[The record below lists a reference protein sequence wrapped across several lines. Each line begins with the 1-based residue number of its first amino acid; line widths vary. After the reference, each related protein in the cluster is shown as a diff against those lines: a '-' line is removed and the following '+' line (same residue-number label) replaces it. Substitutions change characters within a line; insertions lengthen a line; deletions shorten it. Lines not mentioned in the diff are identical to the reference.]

1 MNDHKQQSQS
11 YASNQHQQQQQQQ
24 HYYNNQQTQQP
35 FYSGA
40 TSIND
45 DDGGGGSN
53 EGGTANMESSQQQQQ
68 QKQQTS
74 HDAAVLGGLGEAL
87 STLPQASFN
96 YINSIV
102 GSGVIGIPYAFHRAG
117 FGLGLLLLILVAYIT
132 DYSLILMV
140 RCGHICG
147 RFSYPGIMEAAY
159 GKYGYYL
166 LSLLQFMY
174 PFLAMISYNV
184 VVGDTL
190 SKVLVRFFPSWG
202 TSMGAVR
209 LGVVF
214 FVTVGVVVPLC
225 LYKNVSRLARAS
237 FISLACV
244 VFILF
249 AVIIKLFS
257 GDYKVADTADSW
269 TFANSDV
276 IPATGIMVFAFMCH
290 HNTFLVYQ
298 SMRDATLER
307 WEKITHVSIGF
318 AWTVAALFG
327 IAGYSTFRALSQ
339 GDLLENYCVNDDLMN
354 FSRILFSISILLTF
368 PIECF
373 VSREIVR
380 ALVHRF
386 VLKEPI
392 SEFTQD
398 KDPKREKGA
407 EVDEYSKTITLAIV
421 FSAFVI
427 SPMTECLGSVLEL
440 NGLLA
445 AIPLAYILPGLAYIQ
460 MDPHPLL
467 TREKLPAL
475 GLVVFGALVTIL
487 GAAVLLPSLNGD
499 CRADIVMDYCKQS
512 FAEKTSNA
520 TLRD

>member
-1 MNDHKQQSQS
+1 QQTHQ
-11 YASNQHQQQQQQQ
+11 QQGQQQPQPVQQQQQQQ
-24 HYYNNQQTQQP
+24 P
-35 FYSGA
+35 
-40 TSIND
+40 
-45 DDGGGGSN
+45 
-53 EGGTANMESSQQQQQ
+53 QQQQQ
-68 QKQQTS
+68 QQQQQAGIAG
-74 HDAAVLGGLGEAL
+74 DAL
-87 STLPQASFN
+87 SSLPQASFN

-102 GSGVIGIPYAFHRAG
+102 GSGVIGIPYALHRAG
-117 FGLGLLLLILVAYIT
+117 FGLGLALLILVAYIT

-174 PFLAMISYNV
+174 PFLGKCLIVESHLTNNFNVFFFCYTAMISYNV

-190 SKVLVRFFPSWG
+190 SKVLVRLIPSWG
-202 TSMGAVR
+202 DSMGAVR

-249 AVIIKLFS
+249 AVILKLMS
-257 GDYKVADTADSW
+257 GDYKVTDTAESW
-269 TFANSDV
+269 RFANTDL

-298 SMRDATLER
+298 SMREATLER
-307 WEKITHVSIGF
+307 WEKVTHISIGF

-339 GDLLENYCVNDDLMN
+339 GDLLENYCWDDDLMN
-354 FSRILFSISILLTF
+354 FSRVLFSISILLTF

-398 KDPKREKGA
+398 KDPSLEKGA
-407 EVDEYSKTITLAIV
+407 EIDEYSKAITLAIV
-421 FSAFVI
+421 FSAFII
-427 SPMTECLGSVLEL
+427 SPMTDCLGSVLEL

-460 MDPHPLL
+460 MEPHALFS
-467 TREKLPAL
+467 REKLPAL

-487 GAAVLLPSLNGD
+487 GAAVLLPGLMGGD
-499 CRADIVMDYCKQS
+499 CRADIVMGYCRQE
-512 FAEKTSNA
+512 FQNA
-520 TLRD
+520 TVAN

>member
-1 MNDHKQQSQS
+1 MNDSRRNTATEFSYILQRQNNHQATHQQQGQQPQQQPQ
-11 YASNQHQQQQQQQ
+11 QHHQQLQQQQQQQQQ
-24 HYYNNQQTQQP
+24 HLP
-35 FYSGA
+35 
-40 TSIND
+40 
-45 DDGGGGSN
+45 
-53 EGGTANMESSQQQQQ
+53 SQQQQPQ
-68 QKQQTS
+68 
-74 HDAAVLGGLGEAL
+74 HDATLGDTL
-87 STLPQASFN
+87 SSLPQASFN

-102 GSGVIGIPYAFHRAG
+102 GSGVIGIPYALHRAG
-117 FGLGLLLLILVAYIT
+117 FGMGLALLILVAYIT

-202 TSMGAVR
+202 ASMGAVR

-214 FVTVGVVVPLC
+214 FVNVGVVMPLC

-249 AVIIKLFS
+249 AVIIKLMS
-257 GDYKVADTADSW
+257 GDYKVTDTADSW
-269 TFANSDV
+269 RFANSDI

-298 SMRDATLER
+298 SMRDATMER
-307 WEKITHVSIGF
+307 WEKVTHISIGF

-339 GDLLENYCVNDDLMN
+339 GDLLENYCWDDDLMN
-354 FSRILFSISILLTF
+354 FSRVLFSISILLTF

-398 KDPKREKGA
+398 KDPNLEKGA
-407 EVDEYSKTITLAIV
+407 IIDEYSKAITMAIV
-421 FSAFVI
+421 FSAFII
-427 SPMTECLGSVLEL
+427 SPMTDCLGSVLEL

-445 AIPLAYILPGLAYIQ
+445 AIPLAYILPGLAYIR
-460 MDPHPLL
+460 MEPHALFS
-467 TREKLPAL
+467 REKLPAL

-487 GAAVLLPSLNGD
+487 GAAVLLPGLMGD
-499 CRADIVMDYCKQS
+499 ECRSDIVLGYCRQE
-512 FAEKTSNA
+512 FQNA
-520 TLRD
+520 TAEVASTKMVN

>member
-1 MNDHKQQSQS
+1 MGDSRRNTATEFSYILQRQGSDESAAEAHAFDDIKNLMKEEQHK
-11 YASNQHQQQQQQQ
+11 
-24 HYYNNQQTQQP
+24 
-35 FYSGA
+35 
-40 TSIND
+40 
-45 DDGGGGSN
+45 
-53 EGGTANMESSQQQQQ
+53 ESDS
-68 QKQQTS
+68 
-74 HDAAVLGGLGEAL
+74 L
-87 STLPQASFN
+87 SSLPQASFN

-117 FGLGLLLLILVAYIT
+117 FGLGLLLLILVACIT

-190 SKVLVRFFPSWG
+190 SKVLVRVFPSWG
-202 TSMGAVR
+202 SSMGAVR

-249 AVIIKLFS
+249 AVIIKLIS
-257 GDYKVADTADSW
+257 GEYKVTDTADSW
-269 TFANSDV
+269 RFANVDV
-276 IPATGIMVFAFMCH
+276 IPATGIMAFAFMCH

-298 SMRDATLER
+298 SMRNASLER
-307 WEKITHVSIGF
+307 WEKVTHISIGF

-339 GDLLENYCVNDDLMN
+339 GDLLENYCWNDDLMN

-373 VSREIVR
+373 VSREIVKTI
-380 ALVHRF
+380 VHKF
-386 VLKEPI
+386 ILKENVEAPHD
-392 SEFTQD
+392 QD
-398 KDPKREKGA
+398 PSLEKGT
-407 EVDEYSKTITLAIV
+407 ETDEYSTIITLAIV
-421 FSAFVI
+421 FTAFVI
-427 SPMTECLGSVLEL
+427 SPLTDCLGSVLEL

-460 MDPHPLL
+460 MEPHSLFS
-467 TREKLPAL
+467 REKLPAV
-475 GLVVFGALVTIL
+475 GLVVFGAIVTVV
-487 GAAVLLPSLNGD
+487 GAAVLLPSILGD
-499 CRADIVMDYCKQS
+499 CRSDIVLGYCKQEFDMENS
-512 FAEKTSNA
+512 TVITTTK
-520 TLRD
+520 RPI